1 MVTLFGI
8 SLRGLQLPKV
18 CGRGVVQT
26 ATRPNVIRKVLE
38 WPRRMSGK
46 PLIESALGWVLWLSL
61 FLWWNVSG
69 VSAAQYCS
77 W

>member
-1 MVTLFGI
+1 MAGPSEMADALTQRFLSAVLMVTFFGI

-38 WPRRMSGK
+38 WPRRMSGR
-46 PLIESALGWVLWLSL
+46 PLIESALD
-61 FLWWNVSG
+61 
-69 VSAAQYCS
+69 
-77 W
+77 